1 MSGLTPEQIERLDG
15 GVREWE
21 DRGGP
26 ILNAL
31 APVVAAL
38 IAEAVEQARAEE
50 RERVINAPVVVG
62 RMDAYYYTFKRTG
75 VPTIDAILSAVAQAG
90 KSYHHTESWANDDE
104 YLSPSCEAR
113 IQAAADLAARIARGE
128 VSP

>member
-38 IAEAVEQARAEE
+38 IAEAVEE
-50 RERVINAPVVVG
+50 
-62 RMDAYYYTFKRTG
+62 
-75 VPTIDAILSAVAQAG
+75 
-90 KSYHHTESWANDDE
+90 
-104 YLSPSCEAR
+104 
-113 IQAAADLAARIARGE
+113 ARGE
-128 VSP
+128 VAAELDQRADEVYPEDIFPKPSSDYYAEVNALLKRERGHQLDRIAADCYRRALRGAASAIRDHEVSP